1 MPARSV
7 VVTLQNGIKQAILP
21 DHRKMLPG
29 VEYVVDWDTFEK
41 ISPAARQSFI
51 SVVSVQ
57 GDVDPLIGTTSVS
70 GTVMYPAQWTN
81 ANTLQQLGEYDQ
93 NNFQILNI
101 PIAPGT
107 NPPSQTWPQ
116 VAGFAA
122 QGVDGNGQV
131 GVGDDNSFYGT
142 SQGLKSLTGPAGE
155 RYVLAY
161 ISYQTFAGA
170 VMTWWDEEAGTA
182 CMSTTEPTL
191 GQNQYVVMQDGQGT
205 EFQMP
210 TTNVPAVPPFSG
222 TFNNPDGH
230 SSLVG
235 AFAGIATTTFNYSPG
250 WYGWI
255 QTEGFC
261 PRVAVASGVKAG
273 DTLAVDFTYCAGTA
287 KAQGPMVKSVSPEGY
302 VTGTALA
309 NNVFGTAL
317 TDAVYDADFDGWFAQ
332 ADIRSARPKKPYNRF
347 LNKN

>member
-51 SVVSVQ
+51 TVVSVQ
-57 GDVDPLIGTTSVS
+57 GDTTTVS
-70 GTVMYPAQWTN
+70 GTTMYPAQWTN
-81 ANTLQQLGEYDQ
+81 ANTLQSLGVYDQ
-93 NNFQILNI
+93 NNFNILNI
-101 PIAPGT
+101 PIAPGS
-107 NPPSQTWPQ
+107 NPPSETWPQ
-116 VAGFAA
+116 LAGFAA
-122 QGVDGNGQV
+122 QGVDGNGMV
-131 GVGDDNSFYGT
+131 GITSNDQFYGS

-155 RYVLAY
+155 RYLLAY
-161 ISYQTFAGA
+161 IAYQTFAGA
-170 VMTWWDEEAGTA
+170 VMTWWDEENGTA
-182 CMSTTEPTL
+182 CISTAENTL
-191 GQNQYVVMQDGQGT
+191 GENQYVIMQDGQGT

-210 TTNVPAVPPFSG
+210 TQDIPSVPPFTG
-222 TFNNPDGH
+222 GYYDPDGH
-230 SSLVG
+230 SGLVG
-235 AFAGIATTTFNYSPG
+235 AFAGIATTTFSYGGG

-261 PRVAVASGVKAG
+261 PRIAVASGVKAG
-273 DTLAVDFTYCAGTA
+273 DTLAVDFNFCAGTA
-287 KAQGPMVKSVSPEGY
+287 KAQGPMIKSVSPEGY

-317 TDAVYDADFDGWFAQ
+317 TDAVYDVDFEGWFAQ

>member
-57 GDVDPLIGTTSVS
+57 GDATTIS
-70 GTVMYPAQWTN
+70 GSTMYPAQWQN
-81 ANTLQQLGEYDQ
+81 PDQ
-93 NNFQILNI
+93 VNGGFGTAIWDILTE

-107 NPPSQTWPQ
+107 NPPSDSWPQ
-116 VAGFAA
+116 FTGFAA

-131 GVGDDNSFYGT
+131 GVGDNNSFYGT

-161 ISYQTFAGA
+161 ISYQTFAGG

-182 CMSTTEPTL
+182 CMSTLEPTL

-287 KAQGPMVKSVSPEGY
+287 KAQGPMVKSVSSEGY

-317 TDAVYDADFDGWFAQ
+317 TDAVYDEVFDGWFAQ